1 MQRLQLDI
9 RGLVQ
14 GVGFR
19 PHVYKLATSLGLS
32 GFIRNDAYGV
42 HIEIQGT
49 QCQHFL
55 ESLQQR
61 LPPLAKIETLT
72 HKNSAI
78 KKDELYFTIEKSDS
92 GTISSKIPADTAICK
107 ACLQDLFD
115 PNSPFYQYPFI
126 SCTHCGPR
134 YTIAQQLPYDRT
146 HTSQNKFGVCMACHQ
161 AYNNP
166 DNRHYHTEAIACM
179 HCGPKLSH
187 TIKDIAAAIIEGKI
201 VALKSLGGYQL
212 LCNARQA
219 DTLQKLRKNKLR
231 LHTPFALMVL
241 NTSTAAQFVHC
252 TEIAKDCLN
261 APERPIV
268 LLDKRNNFLPNDIAP
283 DLNKLGIMLAY
294 TPLHYLLFHALL
306 GMPVGHTWLQQK
318 NDWVLVVTSA
328 NISEIPLIK
337 ENDEALQQLQ
347 TIADLIVTCDRDI
360 VSAIDDSVVQL
371 IRHKPAFIRRA
382 RGYVPK
388 AISLPHELPC
398 TVALGGYLKNTV
410 CITRGNEA
418 FVSQPVGNLNSRETI
433 AFYHETISHLL
444 KILNVTPECVAHDK
458 HPDFYSTQIA
468 THFKVP
474 TFAIQH
480 HQAHLAACAVE
491 YGLITPALGLA
502 LDGFGLGDNNQSWGG
517 ELLYYQ
523 GTNYQHLGSLQPLL
537 QPGGDAVIKQPWRM
551 AASVLFALGQ
561 QELISKRF
569 QHHSQK
575 EAILSLLEKGL
586 HCPAT
591 SSGGRLFDAASAL
604 LGICETAD
612 YEGHAALLLENCVST
627 PKIDPQGWTISD
639 NTLNMLPLFNTL
651 LSCNPVEGANLFHG
665 TFAAALLAWI
675 EQKAQLH
682 GLKHILLAGGCF
694 LNSVLSELLIEGLEA
709 KGLTPLYPR
718 LYPPNDSGLSLGQAW
733 VAGNKLIASL

>member
-1 MQRLQLDI
+1 MQRLQLNI

-42 HIEIQGT
+42 HIEIQGA

-55 ESLQQR
+55 ESLQQT
-61 LPPLAKIETLT
+61 LPPLAKIETLSQ
-72 HKNSAI
+72 KNSVI
-78 KKDELYFTIEKSDS
+78 KKDEAHFTIENSDS
-92 GTISSKIPADTAICK
+92 GTISSKIPADAALCQ

-115 PNSPFYQYPFI
+115 PQSRFYQYPFI
-126 SCTHCGPR
+126 SCTDCGPR
-134 YTIAQQLPYDRT
+134 YTLAQQLPYDRN
-146 HTSQNKFGVCMACHQ
+146 HTSQSKFDRCLDCHQ
-161 AYNNP
+161 AYHDPNN
-166 DNRHYHTEAIACM
+166 RRYHTETIACR
-179 HCGPKLSH
+179 HCGPTFSH
-187 TIKDIAAAIIEGKI
+187 SIDDIAAAIIEGKI

-212 LCNARQA
+212 ICNARHT

-231 LHTPFALMVL
+231 PHKPFALMVL
-241 NTSTAAQFVHC
+241 NTSTAAQWVDC
-252 TEIAKDCLN
+252 PEIAKDILN
-261 APERPIV
+261 SPAKPIV
-268 LLDKRNNFLPNDIAP
+268 LLPKKNNFLPNEIAP
-283 DLNKLGIMLAY
+283 GLNKLGIMLAY

-306 GMPVGHTWLQQK
+306 GIPVGHTWLQQK
-318 NDWVLVVTSA
+318 NDWVLAVTSA

-337 ENDEALQQLQ
+337 DNDEAYQHLQ
-347 TIADLIVTCDRDI
+347 TMADLIVTCDRDI
-360 VSAIDDSVVQL
+360 VSAIDDSVAQL
-371 IRHKPAFIRRA
+371 IHHKPAFIRRA
-382 RGYVPK
+382 RGYVPQ
-388 AISLPHELPC
+388 AIPLPHELPC
-398 TVALGGYLKNTV
+398 TVALGGYLKNTL

-433 AFYHETISHLL
+433 AFYHETMNHLL

-474 TFAIQH
+474 SFAIQH
-480 HQAHLAACAVE
+480 HHAHLAACAVE
-491 YGLITPALGLA
+491 YGLIAPALGLA

-517 ELLYYQ
+517 ELLCYQ
-523 GTNYQHLGSLQPLL
+523 GTHYQHLGSLQPLL

-551 AASVLFALGQ
+551 AVSVLFALGHQ
-561 QELISKRF
+561 DLILKRF
-569 QHHSQK
+569 HHHEQAG
-575 EAILSLLEKGL
+575 AILTLLEKGL

-604 LGICETAD
+604 LGLCEIAD
-612 YEGHAALLLENCVST
+612 YAGHAAMLLESCVSM

-651 LSCNPVEGANLFHG
+651 LNCDSVEGANLFHG
-665 TFAAALLAWI
+665 TFVAALLTWL
-675 EQKAQLH
+675 EQNASLH
-682 GLKHILLAGGCF
+682 GLKHILLGGGCF
-694 LNSVLSELLIEGLEA
+694 LNSVLSEHLIAGLEA
-709 KGLTPLYPR
+709 KGLIPLYPR

-733 VAGNKLIASL
+733 VAGNKLIQKM